1 MQQIIQTVNK
11 TVHALT
17 NSLGR
22 GAGLTQTA
30 GSHPGETCNNGDFT
44 NSRSGEAFSP
54 ERDKASLKTR
64 TGRLGECSR
73 QNLRRASDIL
83 A

>member
-17 NSLGR
+17 NLLRR

-30 GSHPGETCNNGDFT
+30 GSRPSETCNSGEFM

-54 ERDKASLKTR
+54 ERDRASLKTR
-64 TGRLGECSR
+64 TSRLGERSR
-73 QNLRRASDIL
+73 QNHRRASDIL
-83 A
+83 V